1 MLTKKCTKTLLAIK
15 QYLPTLAENM
25 PYNNE
30 YTQTISA
37 DADAEQTMVDVDMVM
52 AGGDVGESRGGITFS

>member
-1 MLTKKCTKTLLAIK
+1 
-15 QYLPTLAENM
+15 M

-52 AGGDVGESRGGITFS
+52 AGGDVGEYRGGITFS